1 MNIQVRTDNNI
12 EGSEELNQFIETSLL
27 DSFQRFSGAI
37 TRIEVHLADENG
49 SKNVGDDKRCTLEAR
64 VANHSPVVVTHHSDS
79 IHRAF
84 EAASHKL
91 LTSLDK
97 MAAKLTTRDS
107 VKNFSA
113 ETETENEFEEE
124 D

>member
-1 MNIQVRTDNNI
+1 MNIHVRTDNNI
-12 EGSEELNQFIETSLL
+12 EGSEELNKFIETSLL
-27 DSFQRFSGAI
+27 DSFHRFSGAI

-64 VANHSPVVVTHHSDS
+64 VANHSPVVVSHHSDS

-84 EAASHKL
+84 EAASDKL
-91 LTSLDK
+91 LSSLDK
-97 MAAKLTTRDS
+97 MAAKLTTRES
-107 VKNFSA
+107 VKDFS
-113 ETETENEFEEE
+113 EQPQSESEYEE